1 MVWTFSVSQE
11 KQRLVDKHKEDL
23 QNVRR
28 ALVLDRENTNEQME
42 ELNLQMERAQT
53 FNCQM
58 KEELKK

>member
-1 MVWTFSVSQE
+1 MDCFSVSQE

-23 QNVRR
+23 QNVQR
-28 ALVLDRENTNEQME
+28 ALALDRENADVQMA
-42 ELNLQMERAQT
+42 ELSLKLERAQT

>member
-1 MVWTFSVSQE
+1 MDCFSVSQE

-23 QNVRR
+23 QNVQR
-28 ALVLDRENTNEQME
+28 ALALDRENADVQMA
-42 ELNLQMERAQT
+42 ELSLKLERTQT